1 MGNQLMKLLVEEVA
15 VSVSTVATRTS
26 KVITL
31 TKQSVKLKPSKSKAG
46 EIQCKERGV
55 LSPEQVEVETE
66 LDCIV
71 LALFSK
77 P

>member
-1 MGNQLMKLLVEEVA
+1 MGNQLMKLLVVEVA

-31 TKQSVKLKPSKSKAG
+31 TKQSVKLKPSKSKADD
-46 EIQCKERGV
+46 IQCMERGV

-66 LDCIV
+66 LDCII

>member
-1 MGNQLMKLLVEEVA
+1 MQLMKLLVEEVA

-31 TKQSVKLKPSKSKAG
+31 AKQNIKLKTSKSKAD

-55 LSPEQVEVETE
+55 LGPKQVEVETE